1 MKKLL
6 LLLFLGFTLVGF
18 SQTTLIPDPN
28 FEQALI
34 DLGYDT
40 APINGSVPT
49 VNISSVTQLGVND
62 KNISDLTGIEDFTAL
77 TYLDCRDNQLTS
89 LDLSYIITD
98 IQ

>member
-6 LLLFLGFTLVGF
+6 LLLFLGFTIVGF

-34 DLGYDT
+34 DLGLDT

-49 VNISSVTQLGVND
+49 ANISGVTDLDVSN

-77 TYLDCRDNQLTS
+77 T
-89 LDLSYIITD
+89 DLFVVLIN
-98 IQ
+98 

>member
-6 LLLFLGFTLVGF
+6 LLLLLGFTIVGF
-18 SQTTLIPDPN
+18 SHNTAIPDPN

-49 VNISSVTQLGVND
+49 ANISGVTNLYVQYN
-62 KNISDLTGIEDFTAL
+62 NIARFNR
-77 TYLDCRDNQLTS
+77 Y
-89 LDLSYIITD
+89 
-98 IQ
+98 